1 MLRHFKNGV
10 SNTMATQSCPT
21 RRKFLAVI
29 SSTVAGAP
37 LLACSSGAQAPDPIG
52 KVDAGLASSY
62 AVGTLEPVGN
72 LPVAIGRDANGF
84 YALTLTCT
92 HQGCNMAQQG
102 TVSGSGI
109 VCHCHGASYDASGH
123 VLGGPAPEDL
133 THFAV
138 TVDAATGALTID
150 GDTHVSASTRTSV

>member
-1 MLRHFKNGV
+1 MSTH
-10 SNTMATQSCPT
+10 SCPT
-21 RRKFLAVI
+21 RRKFLAVFG
-29 SSTVAGAP
+29 STMAGAP
-37 LLACSSGAQAPDPIG
+37 LLACSSAGQAPDPVG

-62 AVGTLEPVGN
+62 PVGTLEPVGN
-72 LPVAIGRDANGF
+72 LPVAIGHDANGF

-102 TVSGSGI
+102 VVSGTGI
-109 VCHCHGASYDASGH
+109 VCRCHGASYDASGH
-123 VLGGPAPEDL
+123 VLGGPAPDDL

-150 GDTHVSASTRTSV
+150 GNTHVSASTRTTV

>member
-1 MLRHFKNGV
+1 MV
-10 SNTMATQSCPT
+10 TPSCSS
-21 RRKFLAVI
+21 RRTFLVVV

-37 LLACSSGAQAPDPIG
+37 LLGCSQAGQPPEAVG

-62 AVGTLEPVGN
+62 PVGTLEPIGN
-72 LPVAIGRDANGF
+72 LPVALGHDAGGF

-102 TVSGSGI
+102 VVSGSGI
-109 VCHCHGASYDASGH
+109 VCRCHGASYDADGH
-123 VLGGPAPEDL
+123 VKGGPAPEDL

-138 TVDAATGALTID
+138 NIDAVTGAITID
-150 GDTHVSASTRTSV
+150 GDTHVSAATRTPV